1 MEDKGTS
8 GKTISNKHGFLSSAL
23 NAAVPKR
30 IPFNPAA
37 SQRLPE
43 TVKQDMVALTPE
55 EFAFLLNEITEYW
68 RPLVEF
74 LVASGCRWG
83 EATALAPS
91 DVNREKGTVRITKV
105 WKRTYDDGIGYET
118 GVPKT
123 KRSIRTINVSKSVLD
138 KLDYS
143 GEFLF
148 TNRAGRPV
156 RGNGFHDRVWSPAVE
171 LAELDPKPRIHDLR
185 HSCAT
190 WMVLAGP
197 LRTGPPSCSSLLKR
211 STDASPRPR
220 AMPNGSAARP
230 IAASRTRCGPR
241 AMPYSSAWAP

>member
-91 DVNREKGTVRITKV
+91 DVNREKGTVRITKG

-123 KRSIRTINVSKSVLD
+123 KRSIRTIKSPRASSTSSTTPASSFLPTAQAD
-138 KLDYS
+138 RS
-143 GEFLF
+143 GATAF
-148 TNRAGRPV
+148 T
-156 RGNGFHDRVWSPAVE
+156 
-171 LAELDPKPRIHDLR
+171 
-185 HSCAT
+185 
-190 WMVLAGP
+190 
-197 LRTGPPSCSSLLKR
+197 TGCGHPPSNWPSSTR
-211 STDASPRPR
+211 SRASTTS
-220 AMPNGSAARP
+220 GTAAQPGWCWPGR
-230 IAASRTRCGPR
+230 
-241 AMPYSSAWAP
+241 